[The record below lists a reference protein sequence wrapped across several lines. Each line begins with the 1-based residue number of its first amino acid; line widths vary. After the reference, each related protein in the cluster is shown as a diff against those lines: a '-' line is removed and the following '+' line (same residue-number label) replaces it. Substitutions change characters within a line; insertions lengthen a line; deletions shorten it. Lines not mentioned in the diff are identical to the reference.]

1 MKLLIVLLTALIAF
15 SMNGEEIRKGTV
27 QAEKLR
33 VRSKPST
40 KFEVVGQL
48 VKGDA
53 VKVVEEKEGWLKIVA
68 PESIDAW
75 ISSKFVENGVITGDR
90 INVRAGPSVAY
101 NNFGKLNKGDK
112 VEVVEIKDKV
122 WAKIKGTPKLHVWV
136 SSTYV
141 KLEPLMVARDDK
153 KNNALNDVK
162 AVADKSDPKMTEVAK
177 LKEELSKEKLAA
189 EKAKKLL
196 EEEKKKLAVLEEE
209 KIATAKKVEFIEKLL
224 DIEKKKKSKKLVINI
239 KANEEIFIGSQ
250 KVTLEEISSYYKAA
264 GDKTIVFIKS
274 EKEAKEATVLK
285 VVDLFKEFNAEVYL
299 EDPSKLLDPNVSTI
313 SDEFKNKDGK
323 ALKTYMTLTVKRPK
337 LMFIDTVKIPEEHL
351 ESILKTYGKNFG
363 ESNVYIQAEKGVDP
377 VLLDRIMRS
386 VQESGFKVITYP
398 AGADGHEV
406 VEVQP
411 DTVVEDKHLPMDED
425 KEIPL
430 PPGRIRMTGFLLN
443 VDSKDRHIVDFAL
456 AVKVNGEF
464 YAIAFLKGMTNELK
478 DFYLKEV
485 EIIGV
490 QKRLEGWTR
499 PLVFVE
505 NFKQVK

>member
-1 MKLLIVLLTALIAF
+1 MKLLIIFLTAFLTF
-15 SMNGEEIRKGTV
+15 SLCAEEIRKGTV
-27 QAEKLR
+27 QAQKLR
-33 VRSKPST
+33 MRSKPGT
-40 KFEVVGQL
+40 KYEVVGQL
-48 VKGDA
+48 KKGDA
-53 VKVVEEKEGWLKIVA
+53 VKVVEEQEGWLKIVA
-68 PESIDAW
+68 PESVEAW
-75 ISSKFVENGVITGDR
+75 ISSKFVSDGVVTGNR

-112 VEVVEIKDKV
+112 VEVIEVKDKI
-122 WAKIKGTPKLHVWV
+122 WAKIKGSPKLHVWV

-141 KLEPLMVARDDK
+141 KLEPLIVARDDE
-153 KNNALNDVK
+153 KNDALNDVK
-162 AVADKSDPKMTEVAK
+162 AVADKDDPKMTEVAK
-177 LKEELSKEKLAA
+177 LKKELDKEKKAA
-189 EKAKKLL
+189 EDAKKLL
-196 EEEKKKLAVLEEE
+196 EEEKKKLARLEEE
-209 KIATAKKVEFIEKLL
+209 KIAAAKKVEFIEKLL
-224 DIEKKKKSKKLVINI
+224 EIEKKKKSKKLVLNL
-239 KANEEIFIGSQ
+239 KANDEIFIGSQ
-250 KVTLEEISSYYKAA
+250 KVAFEEISNYYKAA

-274 EKEAKEATVLK
+274 EKDVKEATVLK
-285 VVDLFKEFNAEVYL
+285 VVELFKELKAEVYL
-299 EDPSKLLDPNVSTI
+299 EDPSKLLDPDVSTI

-323 ALKTYMTLTVKRPK
+323 ALKTYMTLTVKKPK

-406 VEVQP
+406 TEVLP
-411 DTVVEDKHLPMDED
+411 DTVVEEKVLPVNEDE
-425 KEIPL
+425 EIPL
-430 PPGRIRMTGFLLN
+430 PPGRIRMTGYLLN
-443 VDSKDRHIVDFAL
+443 VDTKDRHIVDFAL

-464 YAIAFLKGMTNELK
+464 YAIAFLKGMSNELK

>member
-1 MKLLIVLLTALIAF
+1 MKIFTTLLSTFLIF
-15 SMNGEEIRKGTV
+15 SLSAEEIRKGTV

-33 VRSKPST
+33 MRSRPGT
-40 KFEVVGQL
+40 KYEVVGQL
-48 VKGDA
+48 KKGDA

-68 PESIDAW
+68 PASTEAW
-75 ISSKFVENGVITGDR
+75 ISSKFVENGTITGDR

-112 VEVVEIKDKV
+112 VEVVEIKNKV
-122 WAKIKGTPKLHVWV
+122 WAKIKGSSKLHVWV

-141 KLEPLMVARDDK
+141 KLEPLMVARDDE
-153 KNNALNDVK
+153 KNKELNDVK
-162 AVADKSDPKMTEVAK
+162 AVDDPKMTEVAK
-177 LKEELSKEKLAA
+177 LKKELDKEKQAA
-189 EKAKKLL
+189 EQAKKLL
-196 EEEKKKLAVLEEE
+196 EEEKKKLAKLEEE
-209 KIATAKKVEFIEKLL
+209 KIAAAKKVEFIEKLL
-224 DIEKKKKSKKLVINI
+224 EIEKKKKSKKLVISL
-239 KANEEIFIGSQ
+239 KSDDEYFIGSQ
-250 KVTLEEISSYYKAA
+250 KVSLEEIRSYYTAA
-264 GDKTIVFIKS
+264 GDGTIVFIKS
-274 EKEAKEATVLK
+274 EEDVKETTVLK
-285 VVDLFKEFNAEVYL
+285 VVELLKELKAEVYL
-299 EDPSKLLDPNVSTI
+299 EDPSKLLDPDVSTI

-323 ALKTYMTLTVKRPK
+323 VLKTYMTLTVKKPN
-337 LMFIDTVKIPEEHL
+337 LMFIDTVKIPEQHL

-363 ESNVYIQAEKGVDP
+363 ESNVYIQAEKGVDQ
-377 VLLDRIMRS
+377 VLLDRIMLN

-406 VEVQP
+406 SEIIP
-411 DTVVEDKHLPMDED
+411 EKTVVEKPILVPED
-425 KEIPL
+425 KELPL

-456 AVKVNGEF
+456 AVKVNEEF

>member
-1 MKLLIVLLTALIAF
+1 MKLLIIFLTAFLTF
-15 SMNGEEIRKGTV
+15 SLCAEEIRKGTV
-27 QAEKLR
+27 QAQKLR
-33 VRSKPST
+33 MRSKPGT
-40 KFEVVGQL
+40 KYEVVGQL
-48 VKGDA
+48 KKGDA
-53 VKVVEEKEGWLKIVA
+53 VKVVEEQEGWLKIVA
-68 PESIDAW
+68 PESVEAW
-75 ISSKFVENGVITGDR
+75 ISSKFVSNGVVTGNR

-112 VEVVEIKDKV
+112 VEVIEVKDKI
-122 WAKIKGTPKLHVWV
+122 WAKIKGSPKLHVWV

-141 KLEPLMVARDDK
+141 KLEPLIVARDDE
-153 KNNALNDVK
+153 KNDALNDVK
-162 AVADKSDPKMTEVAK
+162 AVADKDDPKMTEVAK
-177 LKEELSKEKLAA
+177 LKKELDKEKKAA
-189 EKAKKLL
+189 EDAKKLL
-196 EEEKKKLAVLEEE
+196 EEEKKKLARLEEE
-209 KIATAKKVEFIEKLL
+209 KIAAAKKVEFIEKLL
-224 DIEKKKKSKKLVINI
+224 EIEKKKKSKKLVLNL
-239 KANEEIFIGSQ
+239 KANDEIFIGSQ
-250 KVTLEEISSYYKAA
+250 KVAFEEISNYYKAA
-264 GDKTIVFIKS
+264 GEKTIVFIKS
-274 EKEAKEATVLK
+274 EKDVKEATVLK
-285 VVDLFKEFNAEVYL
+285 VVELFKELKAEVYL
-299 EDPSKLLDPNVSTI
+299 EDPSKLLDPDVSTI

-323 ALKTYMTLTVKRPK
+323 ALKTYMTLTVKKPK

-363 ESNVYIQAEKGVDP
+363 ESNVYIQAEKGVEP

-406 VEVQP
+406 TEVLP
-411 DTVVEDKHLPMDED
+411 DTVVEDKVLPVNEDE
-425 KEIPL
+425 EIPL
-430 PPGRIRMTGFLLN
+430 PPGRIRMTGYLLN
-443 VDSKDRHIVDFAL
+443 VDTKDRHIVDFAL

-464 YAIAFLKGMTNELK
+464 YAIAFLKGMSNELK